1 MLLMCQEFDM
11 ANVIRLWDT
20 LFADPD
26 RFDYMN
32 YVCVALVQMKREQ
45 VLEGDF
51 AVCMETLQRAADS
64 VEDVRVLLND
74 ANNVCA
80 KYLRKHMKYVQ
91 DSPKY

>member
-20 LFADPD
+20 LFSDPD

-32 YVCVALVQMKREQ
+32 YVCVALVQLKKQE

-64 VEDVRVLLND
+64 VEDVRSLLNCS
-74 ANNVCA
+74 NNVCA
-80 KYLRKHMKYVQ
+80 KYLKKQSDYV
-91 DSPKY
+91 